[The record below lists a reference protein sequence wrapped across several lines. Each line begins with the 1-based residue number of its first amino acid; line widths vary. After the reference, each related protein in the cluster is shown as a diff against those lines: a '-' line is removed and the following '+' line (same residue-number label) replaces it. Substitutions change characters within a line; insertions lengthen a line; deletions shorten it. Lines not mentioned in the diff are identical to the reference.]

1 MFWNNKS
8 PRDRSAP
15 AVARPTQKPV
25 PVQVQVRVQKTSG
38 LSLDAPSLKPLKPER
53 NSDPYNTSGSFD
65 RTKNW
70 SRVGKR

>member
-8 PRDRSAP
+8 TRDRSAP
-15 AVARPTQKPV
+15 SVARPSQKPA
-25 PVQVQVRVQKTSG
+25 PVQVQKTFG
-38 LSLDAPSLKPLKPER
+38 LSLDANALSPIKPER
-53 NSDPYNTSGSFD
+53 NADPYNTSGSFD

>member
-8 PRDRSAP
+8 SRDRSAP
-15 AVARPTQKPV
+15 SVARPRLKPA
-25 PVQVQVRVQKTSG
+25 QVHVQKAVG
-38 LSLDAPSLKPLKPER
+38 LSLDAQALKPLKPER

>member
-1 MFWNNKS
+1 MFWNNKPS
-8 PRDRSAP
+8 RDRNATS
-15 AVARPTQKPV
+15 VARPSQKTA
-25 PVQVQVRVQKTSG
+25 QVQVPKTFG
-38 LSLDAPSLKPLKPER
+38 LSLDTHSGKPTKPER